1 EPHHDAKRML
11 VVRVAPL
18 RGESGVERLFTAVPE
33 RRVADVMRQAQ
44 CLREILVE
52 AECPGDDSPDLGNL
66 KAMRQANPEMVA
78 VRRNENLC
86 LSSETPE
93 RDRMDD
99 AVAVALERAARPA
112 ASFVLM
118 GELAS
123 ARRGRVGSVRRTG
136 HGARARPSR
145 PRLQRERM
153 RNAYHPVPRIHS

>member
-1 EPHHDAKRML
+1 PRSSTPGSSFFFSSRRRHTSFSRDWSSDVCSSDL
-11 VVRVAPL
+11 VRVAPL

-78 VRRNENLC
+78 VRRNENLG
-86 LSSETPE
+86 LSGETPE

-99 AVAVALERAARPA
+99 AVAVALERAARTA
-112 ASFVLM
+112 ASFVLV

-123 ARRGRVGSVRRTG
+123 ARRGRVGGV
-136 HGARARPSR
+136 
-145 PRLQRERM
+145 
-153 RNAYHPVPRIHS
+153 

>member
-1 EPHHDAKRML
+1 GDIQFRQGPSRRLNRPVVLGQTFENFPAQVEPRMRNVRAVEPHHDAKRML

-78 VRRNENLC
+78 VRRNENLG
-86 LSSETPE
+86 LSGETPE

-99 AVAVALERAARPA
+99 AVAVALERAARTA
-112 ASFVLM
+112 ASFVLV
-118 GELAS
+118 GELA
-123 ARRGRVGSVRRTG
+123 
-136 HGARARPSR
+136 
-145 PRLQRERM
+145 
-153 RNAYHPVPRIHS
+153 